1 MKKIYKTFLL
11 VLFMS
16 FTNKEFAQSKE
27 SKEPTSLFRVYE
39 DNDFLN
45 INGHGTDKSYSDG
58 TRLDLFYQKKNK
70 SHFFLDKIMPMA
82 GDSSNNIYG
91 WSLMQIMVTPND
103 ISAKKYQ
110 PNDYAYA
117 GALFALHSLYSYNAQ
132 KKYSFQTEFLAGVR
146 GPASFGKQVQKGF
159 HGLINYQ
166 KPMGWDNQLRNMP
179 LININFTAEK
189 QFLSV
194 GNFME
199 INGGILVRAGSLM
212 DGVFMYPMIR
222 IGQMSPYFDG
232 YINQFGSFK
241 REGKRVKTQYYL
253 VFKPIASY
261 IAYDALF
268 QGKRENENSG
278 SYKYETNESRNIQH
292 LMSDI
297 QFGAVIARGN
307 FSMSYMQTYTSQFE
321 KDLYKHSVGN
331 FSLYFKW

>member
-1 MKKIYKTFLL
+1 MKKIYKTFFL

-58 TRLDLFYQKKNK
+58 TRLDFFYQKKNK
-70 SHFFLDKIMPMA
+70 SHFFLDKLMPMA

-146 GPASFGKQVQKGF
+146 GPASFGKAGTKRISRAYQLSKAHGLGQSAAQHAAYKHKF
-159 HGLINYQ
+159 HGRKTILICR
-166 KPMGWDNQLRNMP
+166 QLY
-179 LININFTAEK
+179 
-189 QFLSV
+189 
-194 GNFME
+194 GN
-199 INGGILVRAGSLM
+199 
-212 DGVFMYPMIR
+212 
-222 IGQMSPYFDG
+222 
-232 YINQFGSFK
+232 
-241 REGKRVKTQYYL
+241 
-253 VFKPIASY
+253 
-261 IAYDALF
+261 
-268 QGKRENENSG
+268 
-278 SYKYETNESRNIQH
+278 
-292 LMSDI
+292 
-297 QFGAVIARGN
+297 
-307 FSMSYMQTYTSQFE
+307 
-321 KDLYKHSVGN
+321 
-331 FSLYFKW
+331 